1 MILHTIMLKVSMQH
15 ICNFGEIRGSPLGP
29 LMTLHIF
36 KEEKKIYSG
45 FKIMLIIDVSLVCF
59 QKMLRKR
66 HY

>member
-1 MILHTIMLKVSMQH
+1 MILHTILLKISMQH
-15 ICNFGEIRGSPLGP
+15 ICNLGETRGSPLGP
-29 LMTLHIF
+29 LMTLPIF

-45 FKIMLIIDVSLVCF
+45 VKIMLIIDVSLVCF